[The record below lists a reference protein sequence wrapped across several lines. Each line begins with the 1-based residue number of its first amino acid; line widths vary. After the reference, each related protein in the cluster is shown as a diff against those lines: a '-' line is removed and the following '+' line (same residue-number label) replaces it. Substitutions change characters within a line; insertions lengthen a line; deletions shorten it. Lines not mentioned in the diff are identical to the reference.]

1 MKLELALA
9 QWITTKISVLH
20 VFKDE
25 LAHAAAGYPYPLL
38 LITEIDARRKQF
50 GTGSHDDMIVTDSVS
65 TERKW
70 WGFERTLRFT
80 VRAPADKQQ
89 DGNTIVRGIC
99 DSIDTELQTLIRSG
113 AFDLPVENDSVHV
126 AMANHAGF
134 HELPAI
140 TDKLPFVYQRALS
153 WRFLEVTMQQWN
165 GIPAITKVN
174 FALGATDE

>member
-50 GTGSHDDMIVTDSVS
+50 GTGSYDDTVITNGESVD
-65 TERKW
+65 RKW
-70 WGFERTLRFT
+70 WGFDRTLRFT
-80 VRAPADKQQ
+80 VRAPADKQH

-99 DSIDTELQTLIRSG
+99 DSIDTELQTLIRGG
-113 AFDLPVENDSVHV
+113 AFDLSVENESIHV

-153 WRFLEVTMQQWN
+153 WRFLEVELQQWQ
-165 GIPAITKVN
+165 GTPPLVN
-174 FALGATDE
+174 LPLELGVT